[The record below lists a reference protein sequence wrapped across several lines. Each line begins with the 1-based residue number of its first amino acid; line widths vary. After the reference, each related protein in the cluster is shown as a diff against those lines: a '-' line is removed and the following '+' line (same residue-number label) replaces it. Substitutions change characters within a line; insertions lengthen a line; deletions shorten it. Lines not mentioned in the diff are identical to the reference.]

1 MTYRMKQRL
10 ITLMMLLSLTVTMLA
25 QTLNYP
31 TERVNGYLVYR
42 YQVEKSVGLYRISKI
57 FNVNQDDIIAWNP
70 QLRERGPQEDEI
82 LRIPVAGA
90 PREMDGENLDSI
102 IALLPHY
109 RLDVIMPFHVGND
122 APNAQEERLI
132 EFYRGIIMALY
143 ETPQKDS
150 LYIDLY
156 VHNSKTDTVAVAAL
170 LRDSSLYGTH
180 GIIGPFYPEQIELL
194 SPWIKE
200 NRIPTILPVTNNAS
214 RLGDNPYL
222 MQYNST
228 PEQERKAVVEYL
240 LSADQKLNCVFIED
254 STMDAETHAMRDAIL
269 ENGLSCTSIASHA
282 VLHDSLVY
290 ALRTG
295 AENIVFF
302 PTSRFQRNR
311 AYVAKIEALHPTHK
325 MALYGVFS
333 WLKEQIN
340 VPLIYTST
348 FVTEQEADLT
358 AYDEAW
364 DKYFNIRHAVI
375 YPRYDLLGYDVTRK
389 LIGMLIGKRYHGAQ
403 SDIDFEPYAEG
414 GAMINSHIE
423 VLRTE

>member
-1 MTYRMKQRL
+1 MKLRL
-10 ITLMMLLSLTVTMLA
+10 ITLMMLVSMACGLMA

-31 TERVNGYLVYR
+31 TERINGYLVYR
-42 YQVEKSVGLYRISKI
+42 YPVEKSVGLYRISKI
-57 FNVNQDDIIAWNP
+57 FNVNQADIIAWNP
-70 QLRERGPQEDEI
+70 QLRDRGPQENEI

-90 PREMDGENLDSI
+90 PRQMDGENLDSI

-109 RLDVIMPFHVGND
+109 RLDLIMPFHVGNE
-122 APNAQEERLI
+122 PPTAQEERLMD
-132 EFYRGIIMALY
+132 FYRGIIMALY

-150 LYIDLY
+150 MYIDLY
-156 VHNSKTDTVAVAAL
+156 VHNSKTDTVSVAAL
-170 LRDSSLYGTH
+170 LRDSSLYGSN

-200 NRIPTILPVTNNAS
+200 NRVPTILPVTNNAAH
-214 RLGDNPYL
+214 LGENPYL

-228 PEQERKAVVEYL
+228 PEQERKAMVEYL
-240 LSADQKLNCVFIED
+240 LSTDQKTNCVFIED
-254 STMDAETHAMRDAIL
+254 STMDAEIAAMRNALL
-269 ENGLSCTSIASHA
+269 ENGLSVSSIASHA
-282 VLHDSLVY
+282 VLHDSLLY

-302 PTSRFQRNR
+302 PTSRFQRCR
-311 AYVAKIEALHPTHK
+311 VYLPKIYALHPAHQ
-325 MALYGVFS
+325 MAVYGAFS

-348 FVTEQEADLT
+348 FVTEQEADLA

-364 DKYFNIRHAVI
+364 EKYFHIRHAVI

-389 LIGMLIGKRYHGAQ
+389 LIGILIGKRYHGAQ